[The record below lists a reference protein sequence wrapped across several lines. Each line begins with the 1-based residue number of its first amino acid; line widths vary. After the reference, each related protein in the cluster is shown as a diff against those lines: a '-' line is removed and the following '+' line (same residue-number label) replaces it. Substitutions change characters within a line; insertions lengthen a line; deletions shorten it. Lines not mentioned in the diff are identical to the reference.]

1 MRENLLFV
9 IYGTLFGFVLSR
21 SGAADYDFVQGMFLF
36 TNFQLYGIIGA
47 AVLVTAIGLRV
58 LKRVGRTVTGEPIVI
73 KPKQAHRGTLVGGLL
88 FGVGWS
94 VTGMCPGPVLVNI
107 GEGKVYA
114 LAAFAGVLTGAYLVG
129 FFYEGLS
136 RRLGLPRLAAP
147 AVEPVGEAGAAG
159 A

>member
-1 MRENLLFV
+1 MRENILFV
-9 IYGTLFGFVLSR
+9 IFGTAFGFVLSR

-47 AVLVTAIGLRV
+47 GVVTTAIGLQILR
-58 LKRVGRTVTGEPIVI
+58 RVGRTASGEPIAI
-73 KPKQAHRGTLVGGLL
+73 KTKLANKGTIVGGLL

-94 VTGMCPGPVLVNI
+94 ITGMCPGPVLVNI

-129 FFYEGLS
+129 YFYDGLS
-136 RRLGLPRLAAP
+136 RRLGMPRLAAP
-147 AVEPVGEAGAAG
+147 GGSVEAGG
-159 A
+159 AEA